1 MRSWTSPFLWS
12 TQKRGFFIGG
22 EMRKIDLTGKRFG
35 RLTVLR
41 LTEKINPKNL
51 IAERKYVNN

>member
-1 MRSWTSPFLWS
+1 
-12 TQKRGFFIGG
+12 
-22 EMRKIDLTGKRFG
+22 MRKIDLTGKRFG